1 MEWESKRHAAKQA
14 KLQTMKAK
22 DDNQA
27 PAETTAAAKPI
38 PDKTEST
45 SKDTRGEHF
54 DVAEDATSI
63 SSLHIKM
70 DMLIKQFKQ
79 FRVKPFQASS
89 SKPFTSIGAD
99 DAECISKVLQQWPS
113 AKNIQ
118 DAIELSV
125 HMRLFPGMIQNGQLS
140 VIRCETC
147 FAFLNSKFSSTG
159 RSPSE
164 VAKKGLGG

>member
-1 MEWESKRHAAKQA
+1 MEWESKRHAAKEA

-45 SKDTRGEHF
+45 TKDTRGEHF

-70 DMLIKQFKQ
+70 DMF
-79 FRVKPFQASS
+79 VNQA
-89 SKPFTSIGAD
+89 
-99 DAECISKVLQQWPS
+99 
-113 AKNIQ
+113 IQ
-118 DAIELSV
+118 AI
-125 HMRLFPGMIQNGQLS
+125 
-140 VIRCETC
+140 
-147 FAFLNSKFSSTG
+147 
-159 RSPSE
+159 
-164 VAKKGLGG
+164 